1 MIINIETKPAGWL
14 LGQKINE
21 NIETRLIP
29 YKREEK
35 INDIIQ

>member
-29 YKREEK
+29 
-35 INDIIQ
+35 D